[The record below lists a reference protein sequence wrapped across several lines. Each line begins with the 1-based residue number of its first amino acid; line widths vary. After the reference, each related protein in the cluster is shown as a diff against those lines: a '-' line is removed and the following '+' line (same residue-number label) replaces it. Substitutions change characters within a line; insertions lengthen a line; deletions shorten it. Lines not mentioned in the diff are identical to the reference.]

1 VVVLREGLLE
11 LLACS
16 PRTKEHESILRA
28 VPRPLRIYEALGLI
42 GLNPGAPAAGDAD
55 RRRRIPPT
63 GDRLTIR
70 IAYQFD
76 GRQVEVNAWD
86 WIQSARTG
94 RPAKPRPWIFTGS
107 LKDARGRFAAD
118 YDGNVISLVDFGTEL
133 IGLPD
138 MLSADNDQ
146 LFLQADPD
154 RIPPR
159 GTRCT
164 LILRAVTNSNPV

>member
-16 PRTKEHESILRA
+16 PRTKEHESILRV

-42 GLNPGAPAAGDAD
+42 GLTPGAPAAWDTNRQ
-55 RRRRIPPT
+55 RRLPPT
-63 GDRLTIR
+63 GDRLAIR
-70 IAYQFD
+70 IVYELD
-76 GRQVEVNAWD
+76 GRRVEVNAWD
-86 WIQSARTG
+86 WIRSAETG

-107 LKDARGRFAAD
+107 LRDGRGRFAAD
-118 YDGNVISLVDFGTEL
+118 YDGNVVSLVDFGTEL

-146 LFLQADPD
+146 LFLQADSE
-154 RIPPR
+154 RIPPL
-159 GTRCT
+159 GTTCI
-164 LILRAVTNSNPV
+164 LMLRAE